1 MINMYDYTAARGQ
14 TNQLPAKYDLS
25 EYDGFV
31 VDVAAKDD
39 MTMKLI
45 LSDTTERFPSVVV
58 WEALFEVKG
67 GFQ

>member
-1 MINMYDYTAARGQ
+1 MINMYDYSAANGQ

-45 LSDTTERFPSVVV
+45 LSDTT
-58 WEALFEVKG
+58 
-67 GFQ
+67 